1 MLVCGCFQIPIFIY
15 HKLNSR
21 AQRGAENMPDTF
33 STAIF
38 IPNGEGGASTR
49 RRSGITLPFN
59 RNTLCIILEQN
70 HFQWL
75 KVKDDHTLWS
85 ECICNFGMLVD
96 AVNINLN
103 LDVLSTACEARHPE
117 ALYRRYA
124 SNQVALD
131 EEEKKCVAQ
140 WLRETCKKYRGAIM
154 KLEGHEQQ
162 IRACAWSPFCRKL
175 AVECGGWTRAG
186 CKYRNNLHLPHD
198 YEEVMERH
206 RKGKS
211 HATVKE
217 HRLRKRDLEDVPRS
231 NKNSKRTKDEFVTMK
246 CALEEA
252 KLEVVKIKKE
262 KKDIEE
268 KLRMFKLQMV
278 KNIQEFQL

>member
-1 MLVCGCFQIPIFIY
+1 
-15 HKLNSR
+15 
-21 AQRGAENMPDTF
+21 
-33 STAIF
+33 
-38 IPNGEGGASTR
+38 
-49 RRSGITLPFN
+49 
-59 RNTLCIILEQN
+59 
-70 HFQWL
+70 
-75 KVKDDHTLWS
+75 
-85 ECICNFGMLVD
+85 MLVD
-96 AVNINLN
+96 AVNINRN
-103 LDVLSTACEARHPE
+103 LDVLSAACEARHPE

-131 EEEKKCVAQ
+131 EEEKKCVVQ
-140 WLRETCKKYRGAIM
+140 WLRETCKKYRGAIV

-162 IRACAWSPFCRKL
+162 IRACAWSPFCGKL

-186 CKYRNNLHLPHD
+186 CKYRNTLHLPHD

-206 RKGKS
+206 RKSKS

-231 NKNSKRTKDEFVTMK
+231 NKNSKRMKDEFVTMK
-246 CALEEA
+246 CELEEA